1 MSEVTVTELASVV
14 GTPVERLLGQMK
26 EAGLPHNSVDQAV
39 SDNDKKTL
47 LAFLKNAHG
56 ESAASPKKIT
66 LKRKTTGTL
75 RAAGGQGKKTVAVE
89 VRKKRTYVKR
99 ERPVVEEPIV
109 EELTAPIEA
118 AAAPEP
124 VLEVPVVEEAAV
136 EIEKITEESPS
147 AEVKV
152 EAPVEIEAEVPVEV
166 KLEAPLEVKIEI
178 EDEFVA
184 VPEEDDFDPEKIRL
198 AAAERRIQE
207 NATLRDAHAEKIKAK
222 EAKEA
227 AAEAA
232 VAAKNAPTVTEE
244 AKPAKAAKAAKKGD
258 SLKRLK
264 VAPSAKPEDERKER
278 RPKRKKGQI
287 ARGQTHSLNLSVDD
301 EYEEESGGVARGKRR
316 KGKKSCSSGAF

>member
-1 MSEVTVTELASVV
+1 
-14 GTPVERLLGQMK
+14 MK
-26 EAGLPHNSVDQAV
+26 EAGLPHDNVEQAV

-56 ESAASPKKIT
+56 ESAATPKKIT

-99 ERPVVEEPIV
+99 ERPVVEDPVV
-109 EELTAPIEA
+109 EASVENINAG
-118 AAAPEP
+118 PEP
-124 VLEVPVVEEAAV
+124 LLEVPVVDEAAIAVEGVVEPVVEEIKVEAAV
-136 EIEKITEESPS
+136 EVEDSVEVEVEVGNPVKEDSEDVQTQASE
-147 AEVKV
+147 EVKV
-152 EAPVEIEAEVPVEV
+152 DV
-166 KLEAPLEVKIEI
+166 

-184 VPEEDDFDPEKIRL
+184 VSEEDDFDPEKIRL
-198 AAAERRIQE
+198 AAAERRLQE

-227 AAEAA
+227 AAAA
-232 VAAKNAPTVTEE
+232 ALAEKNAPAVAEA
-244 AKPAKAAKAAKKGD
+244 AKPAKAGKKGD

-278 RPKRKKGQI
+278 RPKRKKGQV
-287 ARGQTHSLNLSVDD
+287 ARGQTHSLNLSIDD
-301 EYEEESGGVARGKRR
+301 EYEEESGATSRGKRR
-316 KGKKSCSSGAF
+316 KGKKKLFILSMPNMVLKSQLRRKSMR